1 MLNPPLKFVTKLILM
16 NSKPL
21 KYTHLSNFPN
31 FILNSS
37 LTGDWFYWRWRKVEG
52 DETVRKHGHQGT
64 ERWDGPEWDSD
75 GMTSYSTKSFHFIS
89 SHSYF
94 SNLWHLEKQSLQSFL
109 SFSPQGLIQ
118 QLSVNICTVG
128 SKTKPPKTKKPL
140 TFLSFCRSESKRRQ
154 QNTGPVSLFFGYL
167 RFILLVF

>member
-37 LTGDWFYWRWRKVEG
+37 LIGDWFYWRWRKVEG

-94 SNLWHLEKQSLQSFL
+94 SNLWHLEKQHHFMRNYSGGQSLFTKHSSFL
-109 SFSPQGLIQ
+109 LLPWCLFSLILFWDKSSIRKGQ
-118 QLSVNICTVG
+118 SKRKWGNDSILTPG
-128 SKTKPPKTKKPL
+128 KKTK
-140 TFLSFCRSESKRRQ
+140 
-154 QNTGPVSLFFGYL
+154 
-167 RFILLVF
+167 

>member
-37 LTGDWFYWRWRKVEG
+37 LIGDWFYWRWRKVEG

-64 ERWDGPEWDSD
+64 ERWDGPE
-75 GMTSYSTKSFHFIS
+75 
-89 SHSYF
+89 
-94 SNLWHLEKQSLQSFL
+94 
-109 SFSPQGLIQ
+109 
-118 QLSVNICTVG
+118 
-128 SKTKPPKTKKPL
+128 
-140 TFLSFCRSESKRRQ
+140 
-154 QNTGPVSLFFGYL
+154 
-167 RFILLVF
+167 